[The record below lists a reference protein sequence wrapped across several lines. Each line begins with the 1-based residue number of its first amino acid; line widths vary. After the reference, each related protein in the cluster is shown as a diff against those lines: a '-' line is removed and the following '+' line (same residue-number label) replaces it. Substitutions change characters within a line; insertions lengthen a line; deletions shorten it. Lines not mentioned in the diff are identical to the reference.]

1 MSLTVRQRAEWIAT
15 FRYTEVFLMET
26 LARWTPTTPE
36 MEVKVLFG
44 RHIWETAQHADALG
58 KRTYEQRAPM
68 HFTQAPD
75 DQFSS
80 WLDEMATVEG
90 AADRLAAMYDIT
102 IPALGK
108 LYDKYLDLTDHL
120 LDAPSVKVIERIR
133 WGVER
138 MTTDVEELREK
149 LPGLR
154 ERSDRIASLQKSLE
168 ATDRFVVHRRDV
180 AEEASA

>member
-15 FRYTEVFLMET
+15 FRYSEVFLMET

-75 DQFSS
+75 DQFSA

-90 AADRLAAMYDIT
+90 AGDRLAAMYDVT
-102 IPALGK
+102 IPALVN
-108 LYDKYLDLTDHL
+108 LYQRYLDLTDHL
-120 LDAPSVKVIERIR
+120 LDAPSVKVIDRIL
-133 WGVER
+133 WGVEK
-138 MTTDVEELREK
+138 MKKEVEDLREK

-154 ERSDRIASLQKSLE
+154 ERSDRIAGLQKSLE
-168 ATDRFVVHRRDV
+168 AIDRFAVHDRDV